1 MMRLGLCIIFAGW
14 AGLVSAQQVS
24 PPNDAGTSTG
34 AVVNILTIDVDELFT
49 QSQFG
54 TRILGDYR
62 YGRENFAAENRLI
75 AAGLREEELA
85 LAAQRS
91 AMTDEAFRRE
101 AEAFDEKAQAIRR
114 SQDAKER
121 ELEAILTDGRDR
133 FLEVSRPILEEL
145 MLSRGASAVLDRR
158 SVLLSLGSVDIT
170 TVAIEQID
178 AAIGDGTASLQADPR
193 SGNATDN

>member
-1 MMRLGLCIIFAGW
+1 MMRLGLRIIFAGW

-24 PPNDAGTSTG
+24 PPDDVGTSPR
-34 AVVNILTIDVDELFT
+34 AVVNILTIDVDELFS

-54 TRILGDYR
+54 ARVLNDYR
-62 YGRENFAAENRLI
+62 SGQESFAAENRLI
-75 AAGLREEELA
+75 SAGLREEKLA

-101 AEAFDEKAQAIRR
+101 AEAFDDKAQAIRR
-114 SQDAKER
+114 SQDAKQR
-121 ELEAILTDGRDR
+121 ELESILTDGRNR
-133 FLEVSRPILEEL
+133 FLEVTRPILEEL

-170 TVAIEQID
+170 AAAIERID
-178 AAIGDGTASLQADPR
+178 ATIGDGTATLQVGPE